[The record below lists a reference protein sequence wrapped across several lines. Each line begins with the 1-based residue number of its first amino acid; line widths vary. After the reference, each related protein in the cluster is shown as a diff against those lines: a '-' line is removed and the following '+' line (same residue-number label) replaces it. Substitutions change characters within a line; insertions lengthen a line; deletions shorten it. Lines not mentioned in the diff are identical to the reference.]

1 MADYIQFL
9 SPAELKAFK
18 EDNPQLPPLFFMTKA
33 EKKKYFE
40 SLNKNFHSQMAK
52 LPQRKSKT
60 KKILKFSTEFEVKHF
75 NEKQNVVALKK
86 AKELREKYHQQ
97 IHFS

>member
-1 MADYIQFL
+1 
-9 SPAELKAFK
+9 
-18 EDNPQLPPLFFMTKA
+18 
-33 EKKKYFE
+33 
-40 SLNKNFHSQMAK
+40 MAK

-86 AKELREKYHQQ
+86 AKELREKYQQQ